1 MKTFFAAAFVI
12 SAAICTAGTVS
23 AAPLTTS
30 DVGGVQRGGTE
41 LFGEISSSG
50 GPIEHEAFRRRRP
63 RRASPKTPF
72 PGQLVVIPY
81 PNVPRAKDKKKP
93 KGK

>member
-1 MKTFFAAAFVI
+1 MKTFFAAAFVMG
-12 SAAICTAGTVS
+12 AAICTAGTVL

-30 DVGGVQRGGTE
+30 DVGGVPCVGTE
-41 LFGEISSSG
+41 LFGEIRGSG

-72 PGQLVVIPY
+72 P
-81 PNVPRAKDKKKP
+81 
-93 KGK
+93 